1 MAALEAGLGKERG
14 ELCRDGVET
23 LLAPAHEVH
32 LVHADDQFAEA
43 EPRGNE
49 GMAPGLF
56 GGAARRI
63 DEEQCCVCGAGAG
76 DHVAGVLEVAGCVG
90 DDELAPLG
98 REVAVGHIDGDL
110 LLALGEESVCEER
123 EVEVWRAVRPEY
135 GGVGEL
141 VVEEGA
147 GVEEEPAQEG

>member
-1 MAALEAGLGKERG
+1 
-14 ELCRDGVET
+14 
-23 LLAPAHEVH
+23 
-32 LVHADDQFAEA
+32 
-43 EPRGNE
+43 
-49 GMAPGLF
+49 MAPGLF

-141 VVEEGA
+141 VFEEGA
-147 GVEEEPAQEG
+147 GVEEEPAQEGGLAVVHRAGDDEAEQVLGEMACDAVGGGH